1 MVSYSLEGTVQE
13 FKRTIALGKGEAGIR
28 LEVPA
33 SLNKSLWETYLCLED
48 DWLLC
53 IYSYIL
59 K

>member
-13 FKRTIALGKGEAGIR
+13 FKRTIVLGEGEAGIR

-33 SLNKSLWETYLCLED
+33 SLNKSLWATYLGLED

-53 IYSYIL
+53 SYS
-59 K
+59 

>member
-13 FKRTIALGKGEAGIR
+13 FKRTIVLGEGEAGIR

-33 SLNKSLWETYLCLED
+33 SLNKSLWATYLGLED

-53 IYSYIL
+53 RYR
-59 K
+59 